1 MTLKKITIENVKGI
15 LNRNFELDILAN
27 RPSLLVAPNGFGKSS
42 FATAFN
48 SLQTNKLSV
57 HEDHHHKSD
66 SDLAAKLTI
75 EYENSENA
83 VFTLEADDTHNTIS
97 DHFSWF
103 VINSQIKAKGVGRNF
118 GGRTAVS
125 ASISV
130 DPVTLI
136 ETIPAREKFEY
147 SHRNQKT
154 IFGCNGKIMPNI
166 SHYFENLEFI
176 SNLGDKFN
184 LFDRMSQVR
193 NQIKIDNF
201 ISYVNA
207 QNVTAEQLLEWV
219 SNNKLD
225 YLSEIEPLNEISNII
240 LNANLGVA
248 NPALSFFIGLQ
259 LHSVYTQD
267 KAKFKKAQKYSSY
280 KLEKNGYKEMLKAF
294 NSSWCKVVP
303 KESGRKLI
311 VEFPKTNHISNG
323 QRDVITFVALLYRA
337 QKKLTG
343 NNCILVIDEVF
354 DYLDEANLVAVQYYI
369 TKLIDKFK
377 GEGRRLYPLILTH
390 LNPYYFKNFAF
401 SKQKVYYLDKRD
413 IQPNSAMVK
422 LLRKRNEASIKD
434 DVSKF
439 LLHFHNSEINKR
451 AEFKALDLRQTWGE
465 SDNFYRFIREE
476 ARKYLEDGEN
486 FDPLAVCCAVRI
498 SVERRAYELLADQAH
513 KQEFLNKFKTRDKLS
528 CAESHGVPIPE
539 YFYLLGVIYNDG
551 MHWGEGQD
559 NISPIAAKLE
569 NQIIRGLVQQ
579 ALEA

>member
-1 MTLKKITIENVKGI
+1 MTLKKITIEHVKGI
-15 LNRNFELDILAN
+15 SNRNFELNILAN
-27 RPSLLVAPNGFGKSS
+27 KPSLLVAPNGFGKSS
-42 FATAFN
+42 FAAAFN
-48 SLQTNKLSV
+48 SLQTNKLLV
-57 HEDHHHKSD
+57 HEDHHHRSD
-66 SDLAAKLTI
+66 PDLAAKLTI

-103 VINSQIKAKGVGRNF
+103 VINSQIKAKGVGRKF

-130 DPVTLI
+130 NPVTLI
-136 ETIPAREKFEY
+136 ETIPPRETFEY
-147 SHRNQKT
+147 SHQNQKAS
-154 IFGCNGKIMPNI
+154 FGCNGKILPNI
-166 SHYFENLEFI
+166 STHLENLEFI
-176 SNLGDKFN
+176 SSLGDKFS
-184 LFDRMSQVR
+184 LFDGMSQVR
-193 NQIKIDNF
+193 NQRKINDF
-201 ISYVNA
+201 ISDVNA
-207 QNVTAEQLLEWV
+207 QKGTAEQLLEWV
-219 SNNKLD
+219 SNNKLN
-225 YLSEIEPLNEISNII
+225 YLSEIEPLNEISKII
-240 LNANLGVA
+240 LNSNFGVA

-267 KAKFKKAQKYSSY
+267 KANFKKAQKYSSY
-280 KLEKNGYKEMLKAF
+280 KLEKNEYKEMLKAF
-294 NSSWCKVVP
+294 NSSWCRVAP

-343 NNCILVIDEVF
+343 KNCILVIDEVF
-354 DYLDEANLVAVQYYI
+354 DYLDDANLVAVQYYI
-369 TKLIDKFK
+369 TKLIEKFK
-377 GEGRRLYPLILTH
+377 DEGRRIYPLILTH

-422 LLRKRNEASIKD
+422 LLRKRDEALIKD

-439 LLHFHNSEINKR
+439 LLHFNNIEINKR
-451 AEFKALDLRQTWGE
+451 AEFNALGLRQTWGE
-465 SDNFYRFIREE
+465 GDNFYRFIRAE

-486 FDPLAVCCAVRI
+486 FDPLAVCCAGRV
-498 SVERRAYELLADQAH
+498 SVERCAYELLADHAH
-513 KQEFLNKFKTRDKLS
+513 KQEFLDTFKTRDKLS
-528 CAESHGVPIPE
+528 CAESHGVSIPE

-551 MHWGEGQD
+551 MHWRDGQD

-569 NQIIRGLVQQ
+569 NQTIRVLVQL